1 MSDDL
6 RDRSIEQCRRAY
18 EALLAL
24 RRDYH
29 DYRQTF
35 RGREQ
40 TEDRR
45 VMHAL
50 FEKLLDL
57 HAVQLGYDPI
67 YNRKLNE
74 QANP

>member
-1 MSDDL
+1 MTGYD
-6 RDRSIEQCRRAY
+6 
-18 EALLAL
+18 ALLAL
-24 RRDYH
+24 RREYH

-50 FEKLLDL
+50 FEKLMDL
-57 HAVQLGYDPI
+57 HAVQMGHEPT
-67 YNRKLNE
+67 YNRKLIE